1 MDPID
6 EMIETLILSG
16 AIEVAA
22 LDEKTGQPLYSFS
35 PKIKEIMPDLYNE
48 HLNEINR
55 DIMGLWEKGFL
66 DVNFLDEDP
75 LVKLT
80 DRAFDDNE
88 IEKISREEQISLIEI
103 KRLLLK

>member
-6 EMIETLILSG
+6 ETIEALILSG
-16 AIEVAA
+16 AIEISGI
-22 LDEKTGQPLYSFS
+22 DEKTGQPLYKFS
-35 PKIKEIMPDLYNE
+35 PAIKKIMPELYNE

-66 DVNFLDEDP
+66 DVDFLEQDP
-75 LVKLT
+75 SVRLT
-80 DRAFDDNE
+80 DKAFNDIE